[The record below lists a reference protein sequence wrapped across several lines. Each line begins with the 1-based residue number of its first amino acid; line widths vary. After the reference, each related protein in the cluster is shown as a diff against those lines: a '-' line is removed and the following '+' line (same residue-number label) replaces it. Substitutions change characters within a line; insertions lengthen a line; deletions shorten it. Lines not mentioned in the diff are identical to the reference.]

1 MSATPQRVAVRVRG
15 GAATLYQILEELA
28 LNAAEGDGRRAAL
41 DVEVSVA
48 GDPAAGSAAIR
59 IADDGP
65 GLPESLFGRPVE
77 PFTTTKAYG
86 VGLGLY
92 TAERLARA
100 SGGSLRLENP
110 PGGGAAV
117 TVYLELAPDG
127 ASLLAAD
134 GSPPPL
140 HGPTEETA

>member
-1 MSATPQRVAVRVRG
+1 VRVRG

-28 LNAAEGDGRRAAL
+28 LNAAEGNGRRGAL
-41 DVEVSVA
+41 HVEVAVA
-48 GDPAAGSAAIR
+48 GDPAAESAAIR

-65 GLPESLFGRPVE
+65 GLPQALLGRPVE

-110 PGGGAAV
+110 PAGGAAV
-117 TVYLELAPDG
+117 TVYLELATDG
-127 ASLLAAD
+127 ASELAAE
-134 GSPPPL
+134 GPGPPL
-140 HGPTEETA
+140 HGPTKESA